1 MNLIKY
7 FITGIF
13 FGIILSKGEVL
24 SWYRIFEMFH
34 FDAFHM
40 FGVIGSAV
48 FIGILAI
55 FLIRKLGLKSFNQQP
70 MQVRIKDMSITRYIV
85 GGSIFGLGWGLI
97 GACPGP
103 MFILLG
109 YGFLT
114 IGIVILGALIGTFCY
129 GMLRS
134 RLPH

>member
-1 MNLIKY
+1 MNYIKY
-7 FITGIF
+7 LITGLL
-13 FGIILSKGEVL
+13 FGIVLSKGEVL

-48 FIGILAI
+48 IFGVIALQFIRRRNMNSAG
-55 FLIRKLGLKSFNQQP
+55 KNK
-70 MQVRIKDMSITRYIV
+70 MKIKVKEMSIPRYII
-85 GGSIFGLGWGLI
+85 GGAIFGLGWGLI

-109 YGFLT
+109 YGYLT
-114 IGIVILGALIGTFCY
+114 IGLVIVGALVGTFVY
-129 GMLRS
+129 GLLRS
-134 RLPH
+134 KLPH